1 MKIRSTRGFRQVT
14 VLGTAS
20 TLSLALMAG
29 PVNAQTA
36 AAGAANPDPL
46 RVAQAD
52 TRPANSAEGSQSTA
66 LEEVV
71 VTAERRT
78 ADVQKVPASVSVR
91 TGEELTEQGRFTTVE
106 ILQDIPGL
114 TAIATNS
121 VNSTN
126 VGSSDMQG
134 NNITIRGVNLSGA
147 GGQISGVPST
157 AVYVDGVY
165 EGIGGNYD
173 LERVEVLRGPQGTLY
188 GRSATAGVVA
198 FHTRDPILGSYNGD
212 AEVEFGNYDL
222 EHYSAALNLP
232 VGDTLAVRVA
242 GDYRDQGDG
251 YFNEA
256 GRGMGNTLSGRVK
269 ALWKP
274 GDNFSLLLGGA
285 YERDEADSG
294 GDQSKSTVTHVVSTT
309 YAPTSPG
316 YKLNREAWAELN
328 WDFGPAVL
336 TYQPT
341 FRDWY
346 QDDNKLQTNNFLA
359 TGDPLENKLRTP
371 LDQFHTEEL
380 RLASKD
386 TPVGWQVGA
395 FYYRDK
401 IDATNL
407 IYLGAPAPGNPVT
420 FSNTAIEKDTR
431 DLGFYGEMTFSPV
444 SATRVTLGARYDSTR
459 VMPTEVDF
467 NNPYAFCG
475 TALQF
480 TVVLPPGATC
490 VSPGTASVPPP
501 PASNPFST
509 SLKFNNFNYKA
520 RLEYDLS
527 PRNMVY
533 GMVSTGFKPGDAS
546 IVTTPPTPQNPGG
559 GYAPNFLASEK
570 LTAYELGSKNRFLDD
585 SLQIN
590 ASVYY
595 YDYEGFQ
602 TSYTINAY
610 DFNSIPVTVP
620 ATSIGGELETIYQL
634 TTLDRL
640 GLNYS
645 YLESYWKNEPLGFE
659 TAYPEK
665 VRALVPDTVTAYY
678 EHLFNLPG
686 GSTLRTRIDG
696 EYYSPHRSIDLHY
709 QLLAAGREP
718 FAQMGA
724 ETLGNLS
731 ATWAAANKRV
741 SVTAYARNFTNA
753 RYITYTYQG
762 DPNSYVVDW
771 NDPRLYGAMVSAHF

>member
-1 MKIRSTRGFRQVT
+1 MKIRSTGGFRPVT
-14 VLGTAS
+14 ALGAAG
-20 TLSLALMAG
+20 TLTLALMAA
-29 PVNAQTA
+29 PANAQTA
-36 AAGAANPDPL
+36 
-46 RVAQAD
+46 AD
-52 TRPANSAEGSQSTA
+52 TRPANSAEGSQGTE

-91 TGEELTEQGRFTTVE
+91 TGEELTEQGRYTTVE

-114 TAIATNS
+114 TAIANNS

-126 VGSSDMQG
+126 IGSSDMQG
-134 NNITIRGVNLSGA
+134 NNITIRGINVGGGA
-147 GGQISGVPST
+147 GQISGTPAT

-173 LERVEVLRGPQGTLY
+173 IERVEVLRGPQGTLY

-198 FHTRDPILGSYNGD
+198 FHTRDPSLGSYGGD
-212 AEVEFGNYDL
+212 AEVEVV
-222 EHYSAALNLP
+222 NLP
-232 VGDTLAVRVA
+232 LGDTLAVRVA
-242 GDYRDQGDG
+242 GDYRDQGEG

-269 ALWKP
+269 VLWKP
-274 GDNFSLLLGGA
+274 GDDFSLLLGGA

-294 GDQSKSTVTHVVSTT
+294 GDQSSSTVTHVVSTT
-309 YAPTSPG
+309 FAPTTPG

-341 FRDWY
+341 YRSWY
-346 QDDNKLQTNNFLA
+346 QNDNKLQTNDFLNSGA
-359 TGDPLENKLRTP
+359 PLENKLVTP

-401 IDATNL
+401 LDATND
-407 IYLGAPAPGNPVT
+407 IYLGAPAPGSPVA
-420 FSNTAIEKDTR
+420 FSNTVEEKDTR

-444 SATRVTLGARYDSTR
+444 SAMRATLGARYDSTR
-459 VMPTEVDF
+459 VLTTETFF

-480 TVVLPPGATC
+480 TVIPILPPGAVC

-501 PASNPFST
+501 PGSAPFNAA
-509 SLKFNNFNYKA
+509 LNFNNFNYKV

-546 IVTTPPTPQNPGG
+546 IITSPTAPG
-559 GYAPNFLASEK
+559 GYAPNYLASEK
-570 LTAYELGSKNRFLDD
+570 LTSYELGSKNRFLDD
-585 SLQIN
+585 SLQLN

-602 TSYTINAY
+602 TAYTINAY

-620 ATSIGGELETIYQL
+620 ATNIGGELEAIYQV
-634 TTLDRL
+634 TTLDRV

-645 YLESYWKNEPLGFE
+645 YLESYWKNEPVPFA

-665 VRALVPDTVTAYY
+665 VRALVPNTVTAYY

-696 EYYSPHRSIDLHY
+696 EYISPHRSIDLHY

-731 ATWAAANKRV
+731 ATWSAPNKRL

-762 DPNSYVVDW
+762 NPNSYVVDW
-771 NDPRLYGAMVSAHF
+771 NDPRIYGAMVSARF